1 MKDYIKSKLKK
12 SKKYSIVGHGDEEE
26 KRQRARQ
33 NELQGNADAITD
45 TLSQLSPPFSA
56 DLLIGSA
63 KLESLELLSD
73 GPIQGYFNEAGE
85 SCSLLEATYLNDIPI
100 VDKVSKRVRYKDLKL
115 DNLKACQVDY
125 TTGVKRYLMDHRA
138 YISTGIGVSGRRHPI
153 PSPFEMLNGPSP
165 LESDLAKR
173 RRHPA
178 IEYKTTINKALN
190 EDAGGPFALYFAC
203 NPGRTTGEARTTDIG
218 KSAPTGFNYGSGGGY
233 RRAIYGSQAFYGQ
246 DQISRLRS
254 FVVPSSNYYSVFR
267 PLKYQGAMS
276 YGNGLNS
283 ANGNISTSFCTRSFV
298 NVLQGFYDET
308 PFSLFQTGY
317 AEQALFFAD
326 RWDTSESVGVRVPG
340 DSPYA
345 PTIFGGSI
353 GWDEPDGLLEPH
365 LSGIYALIDQLPNQ
379 KEAKGYIFKQ
389 KQEHDLSRFDGWLIT
404 GNNLSASDISSN
416 SEFNASDNILEVR
429 GFAYDTDD
437 HDGSYSIIDFF
448 NTNQRNKRTDAE
460 VDSDGPRKRKH
471 NAGYYE
477 VPYNARTDTTGV
489 LGIAPQE
496 NYRITGSYYVSGGA
510 HVSGLRFF
518 TIKDVENHATTA
530 NFGPNRTTVATLDAR
545 SNMNQWVNFDIS
557 YTQTSNDVPGCFSL
571 GFVTYG
577 ADKPN
582 SDNNIERWSKK
593 DRVFFKNLTIAR
605 QDYLN
610 SLPDYASLENYAYFV
625 FPIDKYRF
633 AEDNDEDSK
642 INPNFKLTAS
652 VGSGAPIYTDEENI
666 LKYVMKDVDGFSGV
680 SRNIR
685 ESIAYEMDIDPAGGD
700 DFAQYKLFNITGNSV
715 GYPHNIEI
723 KENRA
728 QRFKG
733 SVLWPV
739 YLGENQVALSGLNEE
754 SRLDSLKRVMLFP
767 SDDHGV
773 KQAKYNS
780 GVIHGYDVF
789 SGLENGG
796 ICYSH
801 IANPNPPVQNDSFV
815 TSTGD
820 NFPIQIRLE
829 EIEPESYNYPN
840 VSFDTVLGEEVQRP
854 LVNDSKAE
862 IVISRQ
868 LLGPFNVEENTNAPT
883 GVYATGL
890 TDAGFFAHMANSV
903 YTTGARYES
912 DVPYR
917 FKRIAQEPR
926 QVGKDDFVY
935 DTFHVVKDAPIYTG
949 SVSLPSLGSHD
960 VRITGVAGKTETD
973 LNEWNSSNQSLLDF
987 GNWNSNAFIPRDE
1000 IGVTHLITRSE
1011 VDRVQAIFNIRSLY
1025 SKHQFDDDPTGP
1037 RVGYDK
1043 LPVNLEI
1050 TVGFD
1055 GVDSDIFTPASKRI
1069 SFEGIVEQV
1078 YSASSEIILLPKY
1091 EDILDSFPN
1100 DTIQSLQQKHKRF
1113 VTVQKLDFETI
1124 STNISRDIDIYSI
1137 IEYVNCNFTYPN
1149 SALVRT
1155 QLDARNFNDLPKRTY
1170 NAKLKKILV
1179 PSNYE
1184 PLFNNGVDKRFYA
1197 KASDYNNDAVI
1208 YDGDW
1213 DGSFKLAWS
1222 DNPAWI
1228 LYDLMTNTRYG
1239 IGNFIDEKEDIN
1251 IFNLYKIG
1259 RYCDAVDNNGVF
1271 VGLPDGLGGLEPR
1284 YSANILINQADNA
1297 YEVLTQIC
1305 SIFNGNPFWSN
1316 GALDF
1321 YSDKPTEPTAFFNNG
1336 NVFDG
1341 IFNYQDVN
1349 KASNF
1354 NCVAVE
1360 FQDKND
1366 SYKIKTEVVED
1377 EDGIRKDGKLMR
1389 SMNARGSTSRGQARR
1404 LAKYVLYS
1412 NKLER
1417 EIVEFQS
1424 SLESLL
1430 VNVGDIIEISDE
1442 LRKFEVDHAKVL
1454 GTSRAPNQLGAF
1466 RYYRFLGTNS
1476 DDSAAATRQAI
1487 AEIHLIDDG
1496 GTTFPTSDFGS
1507 SPSPDGGGNDV
1518 TGPFTNGGI
1527 TVSAGYSHSNTYAP
1541 HNAFDGGEGPFI
1553 WWTLGITDASLN
1565 YLDVDFG
1572 SAKSISQIQVSVN
1585 KDHHHCPKL
1594 RILASNSA
1602 DFSSFEVFGEIDYQ
1616 SESNITDLNGDTL
1629 TVDVDDIITVGAS
1642 KSTSTTSIG
1651 RGSVDSVVIENTI
1664 DINNIGSNSFVYA
1677 PSGQTGKDEMYDEI
1691 RKGGFVTNA
1700 RLSGMDAEQTQRFS
1714 ISSAVASGDN
1724 AIKLNFTNTS
1734 GQAMDLIR
1742 TGSFVNI
1749 DLENQDSQKY
1759 RVIKVV
1765 PQEDNLYSITATE
1778 YVSGKFNFIEA
1789 DDEKFNLTQET
1800 PYNIGIVEN
1809 PTKEITQPVSFS
1821 TSQSSNHMGTNT
1833 LTVTIN
1839 GDTSGNEEIYLI
1851 SVVLPNG
1858 IRKQKKIQKS
1868 DNTSGGFIVTE
1879 AKFKNLDLYGTY
1891 NVFVE
1896 SVR

>member
-12 SKKYSIVGHGDEEE
+12 SKKYSIVGHGDEAE
-26 KRQRARQ
+26 KAAQRRQ
-33 NELQGNADAITD
+33 NELQGNADAISD

-125 TTGVKRYLMDHRA
+125 TTGVKRYLMDYRA

-153 PSPFEMLNGPSP
+153 PSPFEMLSGPSP
-165 LESDLAKR
+165 LESNLAKR

-190 EDAGGPFALYFAC
+190 EDYSGPFALYFAC
-203 NPGRTTGEARTTDIG
+203 NPGRNTGENRITDIG

-246 DQISRLRS
+246 DQISSLRN
-254 FVVPSSNYYSVFR
+254 FTIPASNYYSVFR

-276 YGNGLNS
+276 YGNGLNT
-283 ANGNISTSFCTRSFV
+283 ANGNISTSFCTRSFL
-298 NVLQGFYDET
+298 NVLQGFHDASITY
-308 PFSLFQTGY
+308 PGGNLFQTGY

-326 RWDTSESVGVRVPG
+326 RWDTSESFGPRVAG
-340 DSPYA
+340 DPPYA
-345 PTIFGGSI
+345 PPIFGGSI

-416 SEFNASDNILEVR
+416 SQFNASDKILEVR
-429 GFAYDTDD
+429 GFAYDTDN

-489 LGIAPQE
+489 LGVAPQE

-577 ADKPN
+577 TDKPN
-582 SDNNIERWSKK
+582 SDDNIERWSKK

-680 SRNIR
+680 NRNIR
-685 ESIAYEMDIDPAGGD
+685 ESIIYEMNIDPPGNIEMDI
-700 DFAQYKLFNITGNSV
+700 FKLFNITGNSV
-715 GYPHNIEI
+715 AYPHNIEI

-780 GVIHGYDVF
+780 GVVHGYDVF
-789 SGLENGG
+789 SGLDNGG

-854 LVNDSKAE
+854 LVNDSKTE

-868 LLGPFNVEENTNAPT
+868 LLGPFSVEEDTNAPT
-883 GVYATGL
+883 SIYATGL
-890 TDAGFFAHMANSV
+890 TDVGFFAHMANAV

-912 DVPYR
+912 DVPYK
-917 FKRIAQEPR
+917 FKREGVDAIQI
-926 QVGKDDFVY
+926 GKDEFIY
-935 DTFHVVKDAPIYTG
+935 NNYENVKDASIYTG

-960 VRITGVAGKTETD
+960 VRITGIAGKTETD

-987 GNWNSNAFIPRDE
+987 GNWNSNAFVSRDE
-1000 IGVTHLITRSE
+1000 IGVTHLVTRSE
-1011 VDRVQAIFNIRSLY
+1011 VDRVQAIFNIRSLF

-1055 GVDSDIFTPASKRI
+1055 GVSSDIFTPASKRI
-1069 SFEGIVEQV
+1069 SFEGIVEEV

-1124 STNISRDIDIYSI
+1124 SSKISRDIDIYSI

-1184 PLFNNGVDKRFYA
+1184 PLLNNGVDKRFYA

-1316 GALDF
+1316 GVLDF

-1442 LRKFEVDHAKVL
+1442 LRKFEIDYAKVL
-1454 GTSRAPNQLGAF
+1454 EVNANDPS
-1466 RYYRFLGTNS
+1466 
-1476 DDSAAATRQAI
+1476 I
-1487 AEIHLIDDG
+1487 A
-1496 GTTFPTSDFGS
+1496 
-1507 SPSPDGGGNDV
+1507 
-1518 TGPFTNGGI
+1518 
-1527 TVSAGYSHSNTYAP
+1527 
-1541 HNAFDGGEGPFI
+1541 
-1553 WWTLGITDASLN
+1553 
-1565 YLDVDFG
+1565 
-1572 SAKSISQIQVSVN
+1572 
-1585 KDHHHCPKL
+1585 
-1594 RILASNSA
+1594 
-1602 DFSSFEVFGEIDYQ
+1602 
-1616 SESNITDLNGDTL
+1616 
-1629 TVDVDDIITVGAS
+1629 
-1642 KSTSTTSIG
+1642 
-1651 RGSVDSVVIENTI
+1651 IENTI

-1700 RLSGMDAEQTQRFS
+1700 RLSGMDAQQVDRMQ

-1734 GQAMDLIR
+1734 GQTMDLIR

-1749 DLENQDSQKY
+1749 DLENQDSQRY

-1789 DDEKFNLTQET
+1789 DDEKFNLTEET
-1800 PYNIGIVEN
+1800 PYNIGVVEN
-1809 PTKEITQPVSFS
+1809 PTREITQPVSFS

-1858 IRKQKKIQKS
+1858 IRKQKKVQKS

-1879 AKFKNLDLYGTY
+1879 EKFKNLDLYGTY